1 MPANYLTLQLKFKN
15 GSEIVLPRKSVA
27 NEAQAHVH
35 PHDPTPVIPS
45 AIIILF
51 LVFLM
56 GSQKIYFQA
65 KKKKNQDCL
74 GQNKLLVG
82 LLEKVDG

>member
-35 PHDPTPVIPS
+35 PHDPTLVIPS

-65 KKKKNQDCL
+65 KKKHQDCL

>member
-15 GSEIVLPRKSVA
+15 GSEIVLPQKSVA

-35 PHDPTPVIPS
+35 PHDPTLVIPS

-65 KKKKNQDCL
+65 KKKTSR
-74 GQNKLLVG
+74 LLRS
-82 LLEKVDG
+82 E